1 MRDLTKG
8 AGSQSQA
15 QLERETLELWTRL
28 YQAWVSSV
36 VAAPAVGPV
45 VDTSGVASAWQV
57 WLEKVQSYP
66 DLLTVEAVRVSHVGW
81 RGGGGLRTEE
91 DR

>member
-8 AGSQSQA
+8 AGAQNQE
-15 QLERETLELWTRL
+15 QLERETVELWTRL

-45 VDTSGVASAWQV
+45 VDTAGLASAWQV
-57 WLEKVQSYP
+57 WLEKVQSYKAE
-66 DLLTVEAVRVSHVGW
+66 LLLPPKPSLVSTGKQII
-81 RGGGGLRTEE
+81 
-91 DR
+91 

>member
-8 AGSQSQA
+8 AGAQSQD
-15 QLERETLELWTRL
+15 QLERETVELWTRL

-36 VAAPAVGPV
+36 VAAPAIGPV
-45 VDTSGVASAWQV
+45 VDTAGLASAWQV

-66 DLLTVEAVRVSHVGW
+66 DLLTVDAVKVRQLTAEGFKKF
-81 RGGGGLRTEE
+81 GNN
-91 DR
+91 